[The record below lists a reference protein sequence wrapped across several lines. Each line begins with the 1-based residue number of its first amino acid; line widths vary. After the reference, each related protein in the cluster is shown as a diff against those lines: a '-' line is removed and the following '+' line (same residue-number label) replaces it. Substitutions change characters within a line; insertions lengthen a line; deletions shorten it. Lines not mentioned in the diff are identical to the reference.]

1 MKNRIGNTHIRNEQV
16 KEESPIRQLMKAV
29 DNQVASGA
37 STYSFAKAIYNYR
50 AGLQRFNCDYDRLTP
65 AEVKMIT
72 KWRENGEI
80 PERLAS
86 LPDENVSLSESPD
99 TENDNEMYLPETKGL
114 TKATA
119 TRPTRR
125 GRKPIYRTPYERLKA
140 FRDRR
145 KGNA

>member
-1 MKNRIGNTHIRNEQV
+1 M

-29 DNQVASGA
+29 DNQAASGA

-50 AGLQRFNCDYDRLTP
+50 AGLQRFNSDYDRLTP

-80 PERLAS
+80 PERSAS

-99 TENDNEMYLPETKGL
+99 TENANEIYLSETKGL
-114 TKATA
+114 TKPTK
-119 TRPTRR
+119 TPPTRR
-125 GRKPIYRTPYERLKA
+125 GRKRIYRTPYERLKA

-145 KGNA
+145 RGSA